1 MHRALIVDD
10 VAAEREIV
18 GKELSGVGFAIEIA
32 VDVDEASSLFERTR
46 LDLVVVDHRQ
56 PGIDAI
62 DLVRRLRRVSDVP
75 IVVLAALPS
84 IDDCERAIRAGA
96 DRFLRLRGGVEDLGS
111 AARALLTERTR
122 STRAGETVTREE
134 ARAMGQRE
142 LRSLLQR
149 LLIEC
154 RGNIAE
160 IARRMNRDRSTIRYH
175 LRRLNLLDR
184 DPGD

>member
-1 MHRALIVDD
+1 MDRALIVDD

-18 GKELSGVGFAIEIA
+18 GKELSRVGFAIDIA
-32 VDVDEASSLFERTR
+32 VDADEASSLFERTR
-46 LDLVVVDHRQ
+46 LDLVVADHRQ

-75 IVVLAALPS
+75 IVVRASLPS
-84 IDDCERAIRAGA
+84 IDDCERAMRAGA
-96 DRFLRLRGGVEDLGS
+96 DRFLRSKGGVEELGK
-111 AARALLTERTR
+111 AARALLTDR
-122 STRAGETVTREE
+122 SRSARAGKIVTREE

-160 IARRMNRDRSTIRYH
+160 IARRMDRDRSTIRYH
-175 LRRLNLLDR
+175 LRRLNMLD
-184 DPGD
+184 